1 MVDFSEYLN
10 FLEELEHTLQ
20 QLVDVEQKKAAAVS
34 ARDLD
39 ALNDCMKREQAF
51 SMTLKGFEQKRARL
65 LAALGLEDVSLRE
78 LPSRCPPEHR
88 EAARRMSERLI
99 NQYRILSS
107 AQEPSRILMESRL
120 RLIEEELQRRGLE
133 EEGPSTASRTGS
145 DTHRSQSLRR
155 PIMSSTFGSFN
166 TVRLGIY
173 AAQKGLDV
181 TGNNITNIN
190 TAGYTRQRLDQVSLI
205 TSASDRYY
213 SPYKTRVGQGV
224 LTTGVSQLRDPG
236 LDIAYRNASADVG
249 AADAKLAGL
258 EKLASILDE
267 VGKGD
272 GEQDDGVLLNQ
283 LNDLRDLINK
293 AITSG
298 LDSTQEGLIRASAR
312 ALCSLFNDAA
322 DKLADMTETWETQLK
337 DQVDT
342 VNNILTSLRD
352 LNISIRDAD
361 IRGDAALEL
370 RDQRNLLL
378 DQLSQYMDIDV
389 KYEMEDVGAG
399 LMVEKMTVTLGTGG
413 KDKLVDGGFSAKLL
427 AGSAKDGCPVS
438 LYALRDKNGEK
449 QEPNATD
456 PKILD
461 DNDLY
466 GALQSTREMLTE
478 AGEYTIDG
486 TTNDPNAAVKRGI
499 PYYQKAL
506 DSLAHEFAAA
516 MNELNH
522 IYDDKGNLL
531 AGGNL
536 FSMGSA
542 TNDASAITA
551 ANISISQ
558 AWAEDKVS
566 LQASTKPDAP
576 SGDTSN
582 LSKFL
587 ALFDQKIKF
596 DPDHVAG
603 GDAVGEA
610 YHGTFEDMLL
620 HVQSVLAEDQMT
632 TTALLTNYSATASE
646 VYTDRE
652 GVMGVDLNDEATSL
666 MTYQKAYTAAC
677 RLMTVLEEALDSLIN
692 GTVV

>member
-1 MVDFSEYLN
+1 
-10 FLEELEHTLQ
+10 
-20 QLVDVEQKKAAAVS
+20 
-34 ARDLD
+34 
-39 ALNDCMKREQAF
+39 
-51 SMTLKGFEQKRARL
+51 
-65 LAALGLEDVSLRE
+65 
-78 LPSRCPPEHR
+78 
-88 EAARRMSERLI
+88 
-99 NQYRILSS
+99 
-107 AQEPSRILMESRL
+107 
-120 RLIEEELQRRGLE
+120 
-133 EEGPSTASRTGS
+133 
-145 DTHRSQSLRR
+145 
-155 PIMSSTFGSFN
+155 MSSTFGSFN

-298 LDSTQEGLIRASAR
+298 LDSTQEGLIRASAK

-413 KDKLVDGGFSAKLL
+413 KDTLVDGKYATKLETGDATKGYL
-427 AGSAKDGCPVS
+427 IS
-438 LYALRDKNGEK
+438 LHPLQDKTGNK
-449 QEPNATD
+449 HPQAPNA
-456 PKILD
+456 PKQLD

-478 AGEYTIDG
+478 AGEYTING

-506 DSLAHEFAAA
+506 DSLAHEFAGA
-516 MNELNH
+516 MNQLNR
-522 IYDDKGNLL
+522 ILDDKGNLL

-596 DPDHVAG
+596 DPDHVSG

>member
-1 MVDFSEYLN
+1 M
-10 FLEELEHTLQ
+10 
-20 QLVDVEQKKAAAVS
+20 
-34 ARDLD
+34 
-39 ALNDCMKREQAF
+39 
-51 SMTLKGFEQKRARL
+51 
-65 LAALGLEDVSLRE
+65 
-78 LPSRCPPEHR
+78 
-88 EAARRMSERLI
+88 
-99 NQYRILSS
+99 
-107 AQEPSRILMESRL
+107 
-120 RLIEEELQRRGLE
+120 
-133 EEGPSTASRTGS
+133 
-145 DTHRSQSLRR
+145 
-155 PIMSSTFGSFN
+155 
-166 TVRLGIY
+166 
-173 AAQKGLDV
+173 
-181 TGNNITNIN
+181 
-190 TAGYTRQRLDQVSLI
+190 
-205 TSASDRYY
+205 
-213 SPYKTRVGQGV
+213 
-224 LTTGVSQLRDPG
+224 TTGVSQLRDPG

-298 LDSTQEGLIRASAR
+298 LDSTQEGLIRASAK

-413 KDKLVDGGFSAKLL
+413 KDTLVDGKYATKLETGDATKGYL
-427 AGSAKDGCPVS
+427 IS
-438 LYALRDKNGEK
+438 LHPLQDKTGNK
-449 QEPNATD
+449 HPQAPNA
-456 PKILD
+456 PKQLD

-478 AGEYTIDG
+478 AGEYTING

-506 DSLAHEFAAA
+506 DSLAHEFAGA
-516 MNELNH
+516 MNQLNR
-522 IYDDKGNLL
+522 ILDDKGNLL